1 MTPHSDRQ
9 HPLRGMILVAAAS
22 TVWSS
27 GGAIVRSLDSADAWT
42 TIFWRSC
49 TASLFLLV
57 FLAFRRQRIAAQFA
71 AIGLTGFL
79 VGVSFSC
86 SSISL
91 VIALRLT
98 TVANTLMIMSSA
110 PLFAAILGRI
120 FLGEAIRPKTYV
132 TIAAAMAG
140 FALLVSDSL
149 QGWSLAG
156 DFFAVLIAI
165 GYACSVVL
173 TRRSRHIDMIPAAC
187 CGTVISTLVALPLAH
202 PFAVSTHDFAILVG
216 FGTGQLGVGL
226 ALFVTGAAM
235 LPAVHTAL
243 LGNLEAVLGTLWAWV
258 FFSEVPS
265 TAALAGGTLI
275 MASIVA
281 NTLSGV
287 GTPQQRA
294 LEQSDAVPPVS

>member
-1 MTPHSDRQ
+1 MTSESDRL
-9 HPLRGMILVAAAS
+9 HPLRGMILVAAAAA
-22 TVWSS
+22 VWSS

-42 TIFWRSC
+42 TIFWRSL

-57 FLAFRRQRIAAQFA
+57 FLAFRRRRIAAQFA
-71 AIGLTGFL
+71 AIGMPGFL
-79 VGVSFSC
+79 VGVAFSC

-120 FLGEAIRPKTYV
+120 FLGEAIRPSTYV
-132 TIAAAMAG
+132 TIAAVIVG
-140 FALLVSDSL
+140 FTLMVSESL
-149 QGWSLAG
+149 QAWSLAG
-156 DFFAVLIAI
+156 DFFAALIAI
-165 GYACSVVL
+165 GYATSIVL

-187 CGTVISTLVALPLAH
+187 CGTLISTLVALPLAS
-202 PFAVSTHDFAILVG
+202 PAAVSAHDFAILVG
-216 FGTGQLGVGL
+216 FGAGQLGLGL

-243 LGNLEAVLGTLWAWV
+243 LGMLEAVLGTLWAWV

-265 TAALAGGTLI
+265 TAALAGGVI
-275 MASIVA
+275 VMASIAA
-281 NTLSGV
+281 NTLWGL
-287 GTPQQRA
+287 GTRQQLA
-294 LEQSDAVPPVS
+294 AIPPEAVPPVS